1 MAAVRDPVL
10 AEPQAS
16 AVVLDAEGG
25 AGPDGCAA
33 HKKLLRVPGFSVPP
47 VGAAPF
53 SVLGFVL
60 ISFLLLKKTRKPKTA
75 GHRILSVVPAPN
87 CSKNFCFYYRPCLRL
102 NPR

>member
-1 MAAVRDPVL
+1 MAAVQGPIL

-33 HKKLLRVPGFSVPP
+33 HTKLFRVPGFSVLPA
-47 VGAAPF
+47 GAAPF

-60 ISFLLLKKTRKPKTA
+60 VSFLLLKKDQKTQN
-75 GHRILSVVPAPN
+75 R
-87 CSKNFCFYYRPCLRL
+87 RP
-102 NPR
+102 